1 MTYNKPALSIDKQ
14 VEHLLSCGMV
24 LPDIE
29 QTQRDLAHKNYYRIR
44 AYWLPFEIR
53 QPGDDATYLRPDTT
67 WPKIMALYEFD
78 RQLRARLMDAIQRF
92 EISARTGFAYHLA
105 LKYGPHAHE
114 NPDIFFNPDTHQL
127 LLAKLRKDY
136 HESPEVFA
144 EHHRNKYPDLQTPPI
159 WASCELM
166 TLGQLSR
173 WYSALQ
179 STADQR
185 LIAKPY
191 GVHESILRSFLHHL
205 TVVRN
210 ICAHHGRM
218 WNRVLVVTMKIP
230 SDPKLAVLFNP
241 AQQPRIYNTL
251 VMLSLLQCAI
261 DPACTWAKEL
271 KLFIEANPNIY
282 LPAMGFPVDWR
293 ERWDQ
298 GITKA

>member
-29 QTQRDLAHKNYYRIR
+29 QTQRDLAHKNYYRLR

-114 NPDIFFNPDTHQL
+114 NPDIFFNPDIHEQL
-127 LLAKLRKDY
+127 LNKLIKDY
-136 HESPEVFA
+136 QGSREVFA
-144 EHHRNKYPDLQTPPI
+144 GHHRAKYPELKTPPI

-166 TLGQLSR
+166 TLGQLSH
-173 WYSALQ
+173 WYSALK
-179 STADQR
+179 STADQKT
-185 LIAKPY
+185 IAKYY
-191 GVHESILRSFLHHL
+191 GLHESTLGSFLHHL

-210 ICAHHGRM
+210 TCAHHGRI
-218 WNRVLVVTMKIP
+218 WNKAVVVRMKIP
-230 SDPKLAVLFNP
+230 SDRRIAPLFNP
-241 AQQPRIYNTL
+241 SAQQQIYNTL

-261 DPACTWAKEL
+261 DPPCTWAKEL

-282 LPAMGFPVDWR
+282 LPAMGFPDDWR

-298 GITKA
+298 GITKS